1 MAIIKFEDYVVDKSV
16 YETNLDFEN
25 SREDGR
31 LVVPIK
37 FSAEIGVDKTQEKSY
52 VIINVNLGQSTN
64 PEEIPNI
71 PFTCEV
77 FISGLYSYS
86 SSDFENEEEL
96 KNVLGGNAVA
106 ILYPYVRTYISTLT
120 NLSNQFPSYTLPVM
134 NFAETIKENDL
145 ITYIGFDW
153 LFVKR

>member
-64 PEEIPNI
+64 PE
-71 PFTCEV
+71 
-77 FISGLYSYS
+77 
-86 SSDFENEEEL
+86 
-96 KNVLGGNAVA
+96 
-106 ILYPYVRTYISTLT
+106 
-120 NLSNQFPSYTLPVM
+120 
-134 NFAETIKENDL
+134 
-145 ITYIGFDW
+145 
-153 LFVKR
+153 